1 MQILIKSPA
10 TEIHNAE
17 RRHLPKHV
25 QCLLGRFR
33 CGAVHLCLP
42 NIKFH
47 FIFGVNVIIMAYGAL
62 DSHAL
67 LTHGQYDTI
76 NKVYPHSGERF
87 FVKTMEAKRVFFNLK
102 SS

>member
-1 MQILIKSPA
+1 
-10 TEIHNAE
+10 
-17 RRHLPKHV
+17 
-25 QCLLGRFR
+25 
-33 CGAVHLCLP
+33 
-42 NIKFH
+42 
-47 FIFGVNVIIMAYGAL
+47 MAYGAL